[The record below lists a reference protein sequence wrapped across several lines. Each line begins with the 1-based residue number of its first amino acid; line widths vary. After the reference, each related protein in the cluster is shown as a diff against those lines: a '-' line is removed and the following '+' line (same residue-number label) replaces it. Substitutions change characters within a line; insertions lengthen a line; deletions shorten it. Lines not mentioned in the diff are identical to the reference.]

1 MCPTRPLSR
10 RSLGFPRPLG
20 TLVLP
25 LIVLLAAL
33 VPAGTVLA
41 GEPAAEAM
49 ADGEGAAPLAQVAQ
63 VAQVVEAGEAAMA
76 GPAAEAFV
84 AGRRNPAAPAETE
97 QFGRLVGIW
106 DVTMSIRQDDGSW
119 PKPEDALAAEWRF
132 HYILDG
138 WAVQDEWISPPWGT
152 PVEEGIRQLGTNI
165 RIYDPNEGAWDVAWI
180 SNTQQTLSTLT
191 AKADGERIVMNGM
204 HPSGKAQRVTFYDI
218 RDRTF
223 DWTLELQGVGED
235 PDAWLEL
242 ARIHGVKRAGA
253 GAGGPAR

>member
-1 MCPTRPLSR
+1 MCPIRPLSR
-10 RSLGFPRPLG
+10 RSLGFSRPLG
-20 TLVLP
+20 NLVLL
-25 LIVLLAAL
+25 LILALAAL
-33 VPAGTVLA
+33 APAVTVLA
-41 GEPAAEAM
+41 GEPAAEAT
-49 ADGEGAAPLAQVAQ
+49 ADGEGAAPMAK
-63 VAQVVEAGEAAMA
+63 AAEVDMA

-84 AGRRNPAAPAETE
+84 AGRRNPGAPAETE

-106 DVTMSIRQDDGSW
+106 DVTMSIRQDDGTW
-119 PKPEDALAAEWRF
+119 PRPEDALAAEWRF

-218 RDRTF
+218 TDRTF

-242 ARIHGVKRAGA
+242 ARIHGVKRAGT